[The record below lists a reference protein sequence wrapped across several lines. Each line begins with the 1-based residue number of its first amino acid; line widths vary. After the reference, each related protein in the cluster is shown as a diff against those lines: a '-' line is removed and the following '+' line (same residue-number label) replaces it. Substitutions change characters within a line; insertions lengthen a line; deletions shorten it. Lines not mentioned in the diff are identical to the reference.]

1 MKFYKFVGIIPAILV
16 ENTVLK
22 RDHWSNYMYLFIDKL
37 MVYELVNVVMI
48 FRFYLEISVN
58 KTCPCKSVN
67 LYMYNVIGIDF
78 I

>member
-1 MKFYKFVGIIPAILV
+1 
-16 ENTVLK
+16 
-22 RDHWSNYMYLFIDKL
+22 

-48 FRFYLEISVN
+48 FRFYFEISVN